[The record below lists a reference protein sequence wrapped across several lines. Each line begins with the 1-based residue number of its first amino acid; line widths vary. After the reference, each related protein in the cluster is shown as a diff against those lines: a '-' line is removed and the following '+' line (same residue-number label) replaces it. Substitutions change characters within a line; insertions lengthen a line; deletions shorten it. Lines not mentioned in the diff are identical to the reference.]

1 MQLSRIALRSDR
13 ICAHSD
19 CPELRCESSG
29 WRPDPGPLSGGSS
42 AILEMP
48 RNPRNW
54 VLGLFAIL
62 AQSCRLWFDCRFKA
76 IMTQFRRIAANCH
89 QSAPRIAPAFR
100 SNRNR
105 TRIDPDETGKKS
117 AENARTAILTAIFT
131 IEFNCGK
138 IAKPR
143 RIARGSP

>member
-1 MQLSRIALRSDR
+1 MRFDWTGSVPTPIALNCDASRR
-13 ICAHSD
+13 VGA
-19 CPELRCESSG
+19 LT
-29 WRPDPGPLSGGSS
+29 PGPC
-42 AILEMP
+42 P

-105 TRIDPDETGKKS
+105 TRIDPDKTGKKS